1 MRRQVISK
9 SKDIILS
16 SMGLGTM
23 GFGGFFARD
32 LTNNKEHVKLLETAH
47 DLGVNV
53 LDTAEVYGEGTAEE
67 TIGKTSSS
75 IRNSLFIMSK
85 FSPVNSKKENMIR
98 SLDNSL
104 SRLKRDYIDVYQPH
118 WPQPGFPLD
127 EILRNL
133 EDLKKSGK
141 IRFSGVSNFSSNQL
155 DKADLKNF
163 PSLRFFQCEYNPV
176 EHKKAEDLFPYISQ
190 ADGVLVA
197 FSPCREGQIFKSN
210 K

>member
-1 MRRQVISK
+1 MRRQIISK

-53 LDTAEVYGEGTAEE
+53 LDTAEVYGEGAAEE

-118 WPQPGFPLD
+118 WPQPGKSIHTVCPLD
-127 EILRNL
+127 QALHAQRPRMQNARTRKL
-133 EDLKKSGK
+133 QRLTCAPP
-141 IRFSGVSNFSSNQL
+141 RHTPSNST
-155 DKADLKNF
+155 
-163 PSLRFFQCEYNPV
+163 
-176 EHKKAEDLFPYISQ
+176 HKFRD
-190 ADGVLVA
+190 
-197 FSPCREGQIFKSN
+197 
-210 K
+210 